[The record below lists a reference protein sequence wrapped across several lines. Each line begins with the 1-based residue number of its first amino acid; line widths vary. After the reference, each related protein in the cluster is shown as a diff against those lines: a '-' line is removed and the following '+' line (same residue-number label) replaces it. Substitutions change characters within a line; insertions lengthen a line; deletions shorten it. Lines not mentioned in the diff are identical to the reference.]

1 MKKVILLVLLI
12 LLFGCSNNIESDNKM
27 NIKITIEDKEYM
39 LNLENNETNKKLLD
53 ILPLEINMSD
63 LNNNEKYYYLNDVLP
78 TNASKI
84 KDINKGDVYLY
95 NNNCLV
101 IFYKSFTTSYSYT
114 YIGHIN
120 DLADLDNNSVLVK
133 IEKEG

>member
-1 MKKVILLVLLI
+1 MQLYDIA
-12 LLFGCSNNIESDNKM
+12 
-27 NIKITIEDKEYM
+27 
-39 LNLENNETNKKLLD
+39 LEKYQLALD
-53 ILPLEINMSD
+53 IDPNFFM
-63 LNNNEKYYYLNDVLP
+63 
-78 TNASKI
+78 AW
-84 KDINKGDVYLY
+84 INKGDVYLY